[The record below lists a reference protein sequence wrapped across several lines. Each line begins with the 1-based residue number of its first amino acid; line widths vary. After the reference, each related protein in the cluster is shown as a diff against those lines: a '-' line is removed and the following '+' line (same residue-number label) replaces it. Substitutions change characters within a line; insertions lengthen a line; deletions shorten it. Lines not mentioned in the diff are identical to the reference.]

1 MSSRPSFVW
10 ALGEIPGLWRL
21 VIACWV
27 VLVLCWLPA
36 VWVLGGAVVGPLGNL
51 PDGEVPQGE
60 VLLILIENL
69 AGMTG
74 PMKLAVLS
82 GCVVLWIWTVLWH
95 GGLVGWRLWSGG
107 RRVRLGEVLGLGMV
121 AWWRY
126 ARLSLT
132 AVVALAALLAVL
144 WLPLSRAVTSSF
156 EAMAEGRMLL
166 LIVTGIGVSDLLAL
180 VVWAATI
187 RAAWLLGLPERRS
200 VVLAWLRGLLD
211 TVRTPLASLGTVILW
226 ALPALLITLVPF
238 VAGGYFESLRGG
250 WLLPA
255 LGQIA
260 AIVRA
265 VCWLGMFLSFAPITG
280 LMDEDTGDRS
290 R

>member
-1 MSSRPSFVW
+1 MSSRPSIAW
-10 ALGEIPGLWRL
+10 ALREIPGLWRL

-27 VLVLCWLPA
+27 VSVFCFLPA
-36 VWVLGGAVVGPLGNL
+36 LWVVGEAVFNPLSSL
-51 PDGEVPQGE
+51 PDGGVPSGD

-69 AGMTG
+69 GGMTG
-74 PMKLAVLS
+74 PLKLAVLS
-82 GCVVLWIWTVLWH
+82 GCVILWVWTVLWH

-107 RRVRLGEVLGLGMV
+107 RKARLGEVLGLGMV

-132 AVVALAALLAVL
+132 AAVASAALLAAL
-144 WLPLSRAVTSSF
+144 WLPLARAVVSSY

-166 LIVTGIGVSDLLAL
+166 LIAAGIGVSGLLAL

-200 VVLAWLRGLLD
+200 VVLAWLRGFHD
-211 TVRTPLASLGTVILW
+211 TVRTPRASLGPVILW
-226 ALPALLITLVPF
+226 ALPALLITLVPL
-238 VAGGYFESLRGG
+238 VAGAYFESLRGG

-280 LMDEDTGDRS
+280 LVDEDNEDCPR
-290 R
+290 